1 MRRKD
6 GFTIVELMAA
16 TAISVLF
23 SVAFFAAFYA
33 MRNELYQQTS
43 FFNSNRSV
51 RFAVDIIARDAK
63 EAISIEPTR
72 GADTTGNQVLILR
85 LASIDANGEPTNFD
99 TDFDY
104 VVYKLDSA
112 DPAILR
118 RSLDVL
124 NGTST
129 RNAGADITDKEVAR
143 SVQTLLF
150 SSGGVGLSSLTAQ
163 TISGLRQMNI
173 QIQARGTTL
182 LSTQTQTAEGDSELL
197 LRNKV

>member
-1 MRRKD
+1 MRKMA
-6 GFTIVELMAA
+6 GFTLVELMAA

-23 SVAFFAAFYA
+23 SAAFFAAFYA

-51 RFAVDIIARDAK
+51 RFAIDAIARDVK

-72 GADTTGNQVLILR
+72 GADTTGNQVLILK
-85 LASIDANGEPTNFD
+85 LASIDANGVPTNFD
-99 TDFDY
+99 ADFDY
-104 VVYKLDSA
+104 VVYKLDGTN
-112 DPAILR
+112 PAILR
-118 RSLDVL
+118 RTLDVL
-124 NGTST
+124 DGTST
-129 RNAGADITDKEVAR
+129 RNAGADITNKEVAR

-150 SSGGVGLSSLTAQ
+150 SAGGTGLSSLTAQ
-163 TISGLRQMNI
+163 TLSGLRQINVR
-173 QIQARGTTL
+173 IQARGTTL